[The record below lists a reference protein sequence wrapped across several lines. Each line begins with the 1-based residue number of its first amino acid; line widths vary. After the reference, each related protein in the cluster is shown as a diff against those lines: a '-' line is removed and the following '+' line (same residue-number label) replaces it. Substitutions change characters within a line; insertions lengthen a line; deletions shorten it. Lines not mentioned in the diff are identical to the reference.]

1 MSWNLHQHLGLNY
14 SQCVRI
20 KVDTCYLLDGC
31 YVDTLFVNNNDANN
45 ATQVLLISTY
55 VDRTPPL
62 APLGLSFDEVQSD
75 MNQIYLSW
83 TANALA
89 DSVYSY
95 KIYRRGLHDT
105 LWALK
110 GTVDAEHTWFIDNQF
125 TGLDTTAV
133 YYKISAVDWVDNESV
148 ASEEVMAWLQRFPAP
163 TGLTMEIIRNR
174 HVKLTWNPVTQTI
187 SGNSG
192 TPSCYVIYRSYAPS
206 PLEDFYF
213 VGAVDDTTFT
223 HNWAAWFIEQNKQFY
238 LVTAYSGSF
247 EDLRAVA
254 ESRRDWKYGELDK
267 ALKENGVVQINQLK

>member
-1 MSWNLHQHLGLNY
+1 MNINGAGLADGLY
-14 SQCVRI
+14 ETSAMIISSAPEPRDTLYIPVTV
-20 KVDTCYLLDGC
+20 KVDY
-31 YVDTLFVNNNDANN
+31 
-45 ATQVLLISTY
+45 
-55 VDRTPPL
+55 TPPL
-62 APLGLSFDEVQSD
+62 APLGLTFDEIQSD

-110 GTVDAEHTWFIDNQF
+110 GTVDADHNWFIDNQF

-133 YYKISAVDWVDNESV
+133 YYKLTAVDWVDNESS

-163 TGLTMEIIRNR
+163 TGLNLEIIRNR
-174 HVKLTWNPVTQTI
+174 HVKLSWNPVTQTI
-187 SGNSG
+187 SGNAG
-192 TPSCYVIYRSYAPS
+192 TPSCYVVYRSYAPS

-247 EDLRAVA
+247 EDIRAVA

-267 ALKENGVVQINQLK
+267 ALKENGVVQINLLK